1 MRPILALVLLSALA
15 ACKIATV
22 RPLASTGSAAAGAF
36 DATAY
41 VGSIWNSRVVPTV
54 EREATEY
61 AQLLPSLKADPEGT
75 AQRLGRGSRG
85 RSYFLVKGE
94 GTVVSV
100 DRRSRNGLLGLD
112 VSPGDGQA
120 DLWLQI
126 GPVVQGM
133 ALRDAVGFI
142 SFDQFVN
149 QLDYADVG
157 NALNQRVLDSVVK
170 GLDSESVQGS
180 VLSFSGAL
188 SPGERMVVTPV
199 RLGKKPA

>member
-1 MRPILALVLLSALA
+1 MRRILAVVLLSALG

-22 RPLASTGSAAAGAF
+22 RPLAANGKAAPDARAF

-41 VGSIWNSRVVPTV
+41 VESIWSPQVVPTV
-54 EREATEY
+54 ERDATEC

-75 AQRLGRGSRG
+75 LRRLGRGP
-85 RSYFLVKGE
+85 SYLLAKGE

-100 DRRSRNGLLGLD
+100 DRRSRVGLLGLD
-112 VSPGDGQA
+112 VAPVDGQA
-120 DLWLQI
+120 DLWVQI
-126 GPVVQGM
+126 GPVLQGM

-149 QLDYADVG
+149 QLEYADVG
-157 NALNQRVLDSVVK
+157 NALNQHVLDSVLK
-170 GLDSESVQGS
+170 GLDAESSKGS

-188 SPGERMVVTPV
+188 TPGDRMVVTPV
-199 RLGKKPA
+199 RLAKKG